1 MSNEEDQSQFLDTAL
16 KSVKT
21 HSTHMKSAIDKN
33 DMRQCLKYASEMISE
48 LKTNLLSPKNYY
60 QLYTSIFDE
69 IQYLQSY
76 IKDESNRGR
85 RLKELYE
92 AVQQCISIVPRIF
105 LMITVGTVFIE
116 SKQCDAEELIYDI
129 IQMIRGVQYPLRGLF
144 SRYFLLKMFKDFFPN
159 DSKEKLN
166 ESIELIMENFKEMN
180 RLWIRIGSTNE
191 KQRDELKV
199 LVGENI
205 TRLSSL
211 NDLSCD
217 VYKEE
222 IVPSLIKII
231 NDSNDPMSQQ
241 YIIECIVHAF
251 PDEYNIECMSEIFDA
266 VVNMSKNVDVKSIF
280 ITIMEKISRYVELI
294 QSKGNKKV
302 EKEINEKISKIFNS
316 INTAISSI
324 VSEVSKNFDINN
336 TNVDVMKITE
346 LQIAFMAFASKCAPI
361 EQKLTCINSIMDTSY
376 ELLSKTKG
384 ERKMSA
390 SGIRLVVKLLEES
403 LNSPVSIFQ
412 IKSFPELMNFLDN
425 ESKAQLSLKI
435 IDNLVNDYNI
445 GAIDTKDKMLAVIE
459 LVKPLLEREENV
471 NENDQATLSK
481 LSYVT
486 CSKDPFEQIEILTNI
501 KDIFISTKN
510 DIKIKYG
517 LIPIVNSLLLL
528 GYQISSGYEYKESK
542 DEKKKSNEFNSHY
555 QLDKF
560 TDSDSYLKFYQT
572 IYALVTELILKL
584 SSISSEIAFN
594 LYISSACQVDKIS
607 LKGTSPQYEEYCYTF
622 LSNALSLI
630 VEGKIPLDKKYDC
643 ICILIGSFIN
653 LSILN
658 EENKNNIITNL
669 TQLSQ
674 NLIKRT
680 DQAKAMMQCAKMY
693 KDTKKIVECL
703 TKAKKFAEYAMT
715 SPVNSILFVMIINEY
730 VMFDLKD
737 ENFGKEV
744 TEDNLVDLVEYMKN
758 YIGTIQGEGKVDEEF
773 NKVVLYFKATMNMI
787 KSNQEKKKGNMI
799 LKVKIE

>member
-33 DMRQCLKYASEMISE
+33 DMRQCLKCASEMISE

-294 QSKGNKKV
+294 QSNGNKKV
-302 EKEINEKISKIFNS
+302 EKEINEKI
-316 INTAISSI
+316 
-324 VSEVSKNFDINN
+324 
-336 TNVDVMKITE
+336 
-346 LQIAFMAFASKCAPI
+346 
-361 EQKLTCINSIMDTSY
+361 
-376 ELLSKTKG
+376 
-384 ERKMSA
+384 
-390 SGIRLVVKLLEES
+390 
-403 LNSPVSIFQ
+403 
-412 IKSFPELMNFLDN
+412 
-425 ESKAQLSLKI
+425 
-435 IDNLVNDYNI
+435 
-445 GAIDTKDKMLAVIE
+445 
-459 LVKPLLEREENV
+459 
-471 NENDQATLSK
+471 
-481 LSYVT
+481 
-486 CSKDPFEQIEILTNI
+486 
-501 KDIFISTKN
+501 
-510 DIKIKYG
+510 
-517 LIPIVNSLLLL
+517 
-528 GYQISSGYEYKESK
+528 
-542 DEKKKSNEFNSHY
+542 
-555 QLDKF
+555 
-560 TDSDSYLKFYQT
+560 
-572 IYALVTELILKL
+572 
-584 SSISSEIAFN
+584 
-594 LYISSACQVDKIS
+594 
-607 LKGTSPQYEEYCYTF
+607 
-622 LSNALSLI
+622 
-630 VEGKIPLDKKYDC
+630 
-643 ICILIGSFIN
+643 
-653 LSILN
+653 
-658 EENKNNIITNL
+658 
-669 TQLSQ
+669 
-674 NLIKRT
+674 
-680 DQAKAMMQCAKMY
+680 
-693 KDTKKIVECL
+693 
-703 TKAKKFAEYAMT
+703 
-715 SPVNSILFVMIINEY
+715 
-730 VMFDLKD
+730 
-737 ENFGKEV
+737 
-744 TEDNLVDLVEYMKN
+744 
-758 YIGTIQGEGKVDEEF
+758 
-773 NKVVLYFKATMNMI
+773 
-787 KSNQEKKKGNMI
+787 
-799 LKVKIE
+799 

>member
-159 DSKEKLN
+159 DSKERLN

-294 QSKGNKKV
+294 QSNGNKKV

-346 LQIAFMAFASKCAPI
+346 LQIAFMAFTSKCAPI

-501 KDIFISTKN
+501 KDIFISTA
-510 DIKIKYG
+510 
-517 LIPIVNSLLLL
+517 V
-528 GYQISSGYEYKESK
+528 GY
-542 DEKKKSNEFNSHY
+542 F
-555 QLDKF
+555 
-560 TDSDSYLKFYQT
+560 
-572 IYALVTELILKL
+572 V
-584 SSISSEIAFN
+584 
-594 LYISSACQVDKIS
+594 
-607 LKGTSPQYEEYCYTF
+607 PF
-622 LSNALSLI
+622 LSFLQFR
-630 VEGKIPLDKKYDC
+630 E
-643 ICILIGSFIN
+643 
-653 LSILN
+653 
-658 EENKNNIITNL
+658 
-669 TQLSQ
+669 
-674 NLIKRT
+674 R
-680 DQAKAMMQCAKMY
+680 
-693 KDTKKIVECL
+693 
-703 TKAKKFAEYAMT
+703 
-715 SPVNSILFVMIINEY
+715 
-730 VMFDLKD
+730 
-737 ENFGKEV
+737 
-744 TEDNLVDLVEYMKN
+744 
-758 YIGTIQGEGKVDEEF
+758 
-773 NKVVLYFKATMNMI
+773 
-787 KSNQEKKKGNMI
+787 
-799 LKVKIE
+799 